1 MYSAYDYSEVI
12 SCTWLSFSLPGLIRV
27 ASSSCI
33 GITTISSS
41 SIQPLEIF
49 HCHIEPS
56 INPMH
61 TVNLIPSGS
70 HTADWVTGPLSNL
83 DDVMCFIFDS
93 LRSVFAFNICI
104 CWIINPVLPLKM
116 KTSPSAINVR
126 AGSDYY
132 IYDANTFG
140 ETEYVLIFWG
150 TKYTIPRKAWTVT
163 R

>member
-33 GITTISSS
+33 GVTTISSS
-41 SIQPLEIF
+41 SIQPVEIF

-116 KTSPSAINVR
+116 KTSPSAINVS
-126 AGSDYY
+126 GGKWLLY
-132 IYDANTFG
+132 IRR
-140 ETEYVLIFWG
+140 
-150 TKYTIPRKAWTVT
+150 KYLRWNWVCTYLLGYQIYHSQKSLNRN
-163 R
+163 